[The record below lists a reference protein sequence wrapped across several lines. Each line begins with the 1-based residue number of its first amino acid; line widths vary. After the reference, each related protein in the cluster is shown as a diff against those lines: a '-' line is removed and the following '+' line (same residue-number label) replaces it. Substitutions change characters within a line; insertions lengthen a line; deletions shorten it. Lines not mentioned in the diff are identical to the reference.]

1 MTDFKGGGDGF
12 GDIHFDIDNDY
23 FIVIIEI
30 LMDLT
35 IIFSV
40 PWFHLLIWVLYKIQW
55 NAKYGLT

>member
-12 GDIHFDIDNDY
+12 GDIQSDIDNDY

-40 PWFHLLIWVLYKIQW
+40 PWFHLLI
-55 NAKYGLT
+55 